1 MSYSHLKT
9 PKRNCNSPLKNCYSA
24 NDLKHQTVSS
34 EVVSSKSISNLLI
47 RNREN
52 TISEFLIILTDNN
65 YKPNFFQSKSYYDK
79 LKLKE
84 HLFPGILNLINIKD
98 LKNNKEFIIKDQ
110 IIPLTVY
117 IKLPRE
123 NIYVSSDKYYEA
135 YFHSQMNELIR
146 IFTTLKSE
154 SVDIHI
160 EQDRNTTSIINV
172 NGGIHYKPVDLDTQY
187 SNTKTENNKTITI
200 KNMVFKNNGK
210 DIDIND
216 FIIKRNFYYLPNE
229 DEWQDIIRNRIK
241 KSMIKDNYYYVYENS
256 SIISKELIAQ
266 LKIFNIGFRYNVNNN
281 KNITIKYNV
290 KYFPLDKQR
299 LMNSPSVCMSPN
311 KKRNSIISMD
321 DDEYEEM
328 NNNKNGFLYT
338 LFQGILFN

>member
-1 MSYSHLKT
+1 MSHSYLK
-9 PKRNCNSPLKNCYSA
+9 PQKRNCNSPLKNGYSS
-24 NDLKHQTVSS
+24 NYVKHQTVSS
-34 EVVSSKSISNLLI
+34 EVILSKSISTILKK
-47 RNREN
+47 NREN

-65 YKPNFFQSKSYYDK
+65 YKPNYFQSKSYYDK

-98 LKNNKEFIIKDQ
+98 LKSNKEFIIKDQ

-135 YFHSQMNELIR
+135 YFQSQMNELIR
-146 IFTTLKSE
+146 IFTTLKAE
-154 SVDIHI
+154 TIDIYI
-160 EQDRNTTSIINV
+160 EQDRNTTSVINV
-172 NGGIHYKPVDLDTQY
+172 NGGIHYNPVDLDTQY
-187 SNTKTENNKTITI
+187 SKVKTENNKTITI
-200 KNMVFKNNGK
+200 KNMLFKNNGK

-216 FIIKRNFYYLPNE
+216 FIIKRKFYYLPNE

-241 KSMIKDNYYYVYENS
+241 KSMIKDDYCYVYENS

-290 KYFPLDKQR
+290 KYFPLDKQK
-299 LMNSPSVCMSPN
+299 LMDSPSVCMSPN
-311 KKRNSIISMD
+311 KKRNSINLD
-321 DDEYEEM
+321 DYEYEEM
-328 NNNKNGFLYT
+328 NNNTNGFLYR
-338 LFQGILFN
+338 LFKGILF